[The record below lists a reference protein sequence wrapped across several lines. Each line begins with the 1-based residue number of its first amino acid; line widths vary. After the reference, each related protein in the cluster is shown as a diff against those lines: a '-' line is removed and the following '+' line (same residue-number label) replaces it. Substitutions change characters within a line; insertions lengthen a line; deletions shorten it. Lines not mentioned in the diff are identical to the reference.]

1 MGTKSHK
8 KLFFFSFLSDPDPI
22 IVHPIRKTS
31 LFLRGS
37 AGPCA
42 RRLLIS
48 SHTNNLVEL
57 TSRPFRKLI
66 EWPLL
71 TKIFNRT
78 LTHKLGNMQNMQYYW
93 NCPDIRVTKAPS
105 PIQTRR
111 ARPSWAPTSGS
122 STYDISWKVI
132 DRGAPF
138 TPVTGRFNLCTEEKF
153 YILRKPEMA
162 SLNSRQE
169 VSNHCRLIA
178 MFLLSMLKKWKFQE
192 SSILPFCIHLLFASW

>member
-1 MGTKSHK
+1 MHITNTGTSRKNDKSKAVFMGTKSHK
-8 KLFFFSFLSDPDPI
+8 KLFFLSFLSDPDPI

-78 LTHKLGNMQNMQYYW
+78 LTHKLGNMQNMQ
-93 NCPDIRVTKAPS
+93 IFESQKLLHPS
-105 PIQTRR
+105 KQEGRDQ
-111 ARPSWAPTSGS
+111 AERPHL
-122 STYDISWKVI
+122 
-132 DRGAPF
+132 GAPP
-138 TPVTGRFNLCTEEKF
+138 TTSPGK
-153 YILRKPEMA
+153 
-162 SLNSRQE
+162 
-169 VSNHCRLIA
+169 
-178 MFLLSMLKKWKFQE
+178 
-192 SSILPFCIHLLFASW
+192 

>member
-1 MGTKSHK
+1 MGDKISAEGRAQRGVMFTPRLYHVPATSQTGLSDPKIGF
-8 KLFFFSFLSDPDPI
+8 LSFLSDPGPI
-22 IVHPIRKTS
+22 IVHPIRQTS

-42 RRLLIS
+42 RRLLNS

-111 ARPSWAPTSGS
+111 ARPS
-122 STYDISWKVI
+122 
-132 DRGAPF
+132 
-138 TPVTGRFNLCTEEKF
+138 
-153 YILRKPEMA
+153 
-162 SLNSRQE
+162 
-169 VSNHCRLIA
+169 
-178 MFLLSMLKKWKFQE
+178 
-192 SSILPFCIHLLFASW
+192 